1 MSKFIKKKAT
11 KKVVKKEV
19 KKVEKPV
26 VEEKHIEEKPVEVI
40 KKETKEFVECPKCG
54 WKHTPDTTR
63 CRFCGAKIG
72 E

>member
-1 MSKFIKKKAT
+1 MGKFIKKTVKSKKAT
-11 KKVVKKEV
+11 KKVELPKSDDVKKEV
-19 KKVEKPV
+19 
-26 VEEKHIEEKPVEVI
+26 IEEPKAEVI
-40 KKETKEFVECPKCG
+40 KKGKQEFVVCPKCK